1 MAEEIPSTPAD
12 GNFLAL
18 IVPAIADTA
27 APKLTELNAVG
38 VVDISCYLTASGWK
52 PSLSE
57 QVITDDRLCSTQT
70 YEKKG
75 RSQRSLEVEYIDN
88 TNSPN
93 ADDFN
98 KAKDTLIPG
107 SKHYLVTRSG
117 MPFDD
122 AKAVGQKFSVRPIEA
137 GEYNDLPPEANSV
150 LKTGQK
156 LFINGKTQTDVAAV
170 A

>member
-1 MAEEIPSTPAD
+1 MEEIPSTPAD
-12 GNFLAL
+12 GNFLVL
-18 IVPAIADTA
+18 IVPEIADPSAPTLAELTA
-27 APKLTELNAVG
+27 ASVA
-38 VVDISCYLTASGWK
+38 DISCYLSAGGWR

-57 QVITDDRLCSTQT
+57 QVIADDRLCSTQT

-75 RSQRSLEVEYIDN
+75 RSQHGLDVEYIDN

-93 ADDFN
+93 AAEFN

-107 SKHYLVTRSG
+107 SSHYLVTRKG
-117 MPFDD
+117 MPFDT
-122 AKAVGQKFSVRPIEA
+122 ALAAAQKVSVRPIEA

-150 LKTGQK
+150 FKTGQK
-156 LFINGKTQTDVAAV
+156 LFVRGKTETDVAIA

>member
-1 MAEEIPSTPAD
+1 MADEIPSTPAD
-12 GNFLAL
+12 GNFLVL
-18 IVPAIADTA
+18 VVPAIADTD
-27 APKLTELNAVG
+27 APTLAELNAG
-38 VVDISCYLTASGWK
+38 TVVDISCYLTAGGWK

-57 QVITDDRLCSTQT
+57 QVITDDRLCTTQSF
-70 YEKKG
+70 EKKG

-93 ADDFN
+93 ATEFN

-107 SKHYLVTRSG
+107 SAHYLVTRPG
-117 MPFDD
+117 LPYDT
-122 AKAVGQKFSVRPIEA
+122 ALAATQKVSIRPIEA
-137 GEYNDLPPEANSV
+137 GEYNDMPPEANSV

-156 LFINGKTQTDVAAV
+156 LFVTGITKTDVAIA

>member
-1 MAEEIPSTPAD
+1 MEEIPSTPAD
-12 GNFLAL
+12 GNFLVL
-18 IVPAIADTA
+18 VVPEIANTS
-27 APKLTELNAVG
+27 APTLAELNAG
-38 VVDISCYLTASGWK
+38 TVVDISCYLTAGGWK

-93 ADDFN
+93 ATEFN

-107 SKHYLVTRSG
+107 SKHYLVTRGG
-117 MPFDD
+117 MPYET
-122 AKAVGQKFSVRPIEA
+122 ALAATQKVSVRPVEA
-137 GEYNDLPPEANSV
+137 GEYNDMPPEANSV
-150 LKTGQK
+150 IKTGQK
-156 LFINGKTQTDVAAV
+156 LFVTGETKTDVAV
-170 A
+170 AAA